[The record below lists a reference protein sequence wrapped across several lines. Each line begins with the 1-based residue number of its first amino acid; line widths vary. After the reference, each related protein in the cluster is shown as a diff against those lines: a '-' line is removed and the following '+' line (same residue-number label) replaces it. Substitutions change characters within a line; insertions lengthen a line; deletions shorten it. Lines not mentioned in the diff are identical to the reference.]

1 MALERSSIAS
11 SSRPQDVLIYPR
23 EVPPPD
29 ALGKK
34 TAGFMG
40 HRGKEFTNL
49 QAVSGT
55 LPLFNHYLQGCRSE
69 VNIVRPELHR
79 GTDHLVS

>member
-1 MALERSSIAS
+1 MAS
-11 SSRPQDVLIYPR
+11 SSRPQDVLIHPR

-34 TAGFMG
+34 TQQALWDN

-79 GTDHLVS
+79 GTDHWVS